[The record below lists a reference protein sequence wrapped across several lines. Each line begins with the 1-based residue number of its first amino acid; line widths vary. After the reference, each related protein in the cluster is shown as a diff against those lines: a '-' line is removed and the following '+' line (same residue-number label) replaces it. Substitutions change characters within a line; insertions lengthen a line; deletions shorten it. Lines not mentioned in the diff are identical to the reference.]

1 MRIRRIDIWLAVVW
15 GAVLLGT
22 TQAVPPLRVGFDPA
36 WPPFSSLDRD
46 DNPEGIDI
54 DLITRL
60 AEHMDR
66 EIEFV
71 TAGAWPEVWQLF
83 LEGQLDLCLG
93 TAKDPDRAVVAAF
106 SEPYLS
112 FPVALIAHE
121 DAPFLMGLHRLRD
134 QIIAI
139 PVGHITTEHIKRR
152 YPNVRIIF
160 TESSADALAMVAR
173 GRADL
178 AVENVATA
186 SHLIRSTGLSQL
198 KIVGLADIAFN
209 LRYAVQPDQV
219 ELLQELNRLI
229 RDPARVPEVQA
240 VLDYW
245 IPVDPREAINWRTV
259 RWVLIWGASALTPL
273 ILAMLWWNRRL
284 QRALTARKRAEQAL
298 QERTDALD
306 RAVAKLQATQEE
318 KAAIMRMAAHDLNN
332 PLCTILLNAEYI
344 QAEHPAVGD
353 RIDHIVNAAERMIRM
368 VRNLLHYDAIEH
380 GAGWLD
386 IKRIEPT
393 ALVQRVTERYEI
405 VAQDKGIALIMRDYV
420 EAGCAIEADADA
432 LDQCVDNLLSNAFKY
447 SPKDACIYLTME
459 AGDGR
464 FRISVEDEG
473 PGVAPEA
480 RDQLFKPYRR
490 TTNLPT
496 GGEASHGLGLAVVKH
511 LVEQMA
517 GSIRYEPAPEQG
529 SRFILEFPVAVAQAE
544 SATV

>member
-134 QIIAI
+134 QIIAM

>member
-134 QIIAI
+134 QIIAM

-284 QRALTARKRAEQAL
+284 QRALTARKQAEQAL